1 TAKGPRDHLGFYPVY
16 PRAAYYVLRDAF
28 RLDPYAP
35 GTDLDAIRSHF
46 GAIQPV
52 IATHEAWSDDAKRI
66 TDATRRVSVT
76 GVRAEFETFS
86 TDGTNITTPP
96 SENPQ
101 LGLPSYLGFGNQ
113 QSFYVDFQV
122 SPAENIRANLSV
134 NILGN
139 IAANQIDEI
148 FYENRGI
155 DAELQFIDRVRAY
168 NADVSW
174 DDRWFRLDGF
184 YRTGH
189 YHWGY
194 EGDFFGIYREAFY
207 GENIDIY
214 NAEAP
219 IGVEMTGKKRL
230 KDFKLAFGPQLWWG
244 ANPALFLKYQHSFGK
259 TGVSALFH
267 EEFAQQTDVTSTA
280 AIPAPPTRRASV
292 MVETSRGPV
301 GLEVG
306 GLWAGS
312 TKKGEGFKIYEGT
325 EKNYKIL
332 QDYIVASD
340 ALGAKA
346 KVTYERGR
354 WHWYAQGAYEGLVAD
369 GGPTATRTYTGW
381 TLKDSN
387 AGNQSNFITGLAVDV
402 GRFQIAPNFLW
413 QKPIVGPIPGFVEAP
428 GRPRNTRDDPFV
440 VRANRE
446 TTAGELVITYD
457 PTPATWLWDWD
468 NDVREDSRLAW
479 SLGFVFRHQPTTQDV
494 SFFFPGPDDDFTD
507 PMPLPGAPPPK
518 DLWEV
523 RTRVVSRL
531 GHNKRLAANVYF
543 GNAEPNAWTYK
554 NPDPL
559 INRFIERFSM
569 DARLTWGSV
578 AFETFAKFNDWGPYD
593 YHRDW
598 NFTFP
603 VHLMGDLSYSLGTP
617 KWFGDPQTRVGMR
630 GTWRSLDKYSNR
642 YDAPADGENGTE
654 WEIRT
659 YLHIAL

>member
-1 TAKGPRDHLGFYPVY
+1 MA
-16 PRAAYYVLRDAF
+16 
-28 RLDPYAP
+28 
-35 GTDLDAIRSHF
+35 
-46 GAIQPV
+46 
-52 IATHEAWSDDAKRI
+52 
-66 TDATRRVSVT
+66 
-76 GVRAEFETFS
+76 
-86 TDGTNITTPP
+86 
-96 SENPQ
+96 
-101 LGLPSYLGFGNQ
+101 
-113 QSFYVDFQV
+113 
-122 SPAENIRANLSV
+122 
-134 NILGN
+134 
-139 IAANQIDEI
+139 
-148 FYENRGI
+148 
-155 DAELQFIDRVRAY
+155 
-168 NADVSW
+168 
-174 DDRWFRLDGF
+174 
-184 YRTGH
+184 
-189 YHWGY
+189 
-194 EGDFFGIYREAFY
+194 
-207 GENIDIY
+207 
-214 NAEAP
+214 
-219 IGVEMTGKKRL
+219 GKKRF

-630 GTWRSLDKYSNR
+630 GTWRSLDEYSNR